1 MTISRETTAKLIKPL
16 EGAIVRRYTS
26 GAAIAAGQVVSMQ
39 DDGYVDP
46 SDASATDQVVGAAI
60 QAAAGAAERIDVVT
74 LGPVLCLA
82 GATIGGTVFNS
93 TDAGEPTQTDA
104 GSSTAAGWA
113 ETATILFV
121 QPEHLA

>member
-1 MTISRETTAKLIKPL
+1 MTISRLTTASLIKPL
-16 EGAIVRRYTS
+16 EGARVRRYTS
-26 GAAIAAGQVVSMQ
+26 GAAIAAGELVSMQ
-39 DDGYVDP
+39 DDGYIDP
-46 SDASATDQVVGAAI
+46 SDATATDEVVGVAI
-60 QAAAGAAERIDVVT
+60 QAATAAAERIDVVT

-82 GATIGGTVFNS
+82 GATPGKTVFNS
-93 TDAGEPTQTDA
+93 TDAGEPTETDA

>member
-1 MTISRETTAKLIKPL
+1 MSISRETTAKLIKPL

-26 GAAIAAGQVVSMQ
+26 GAAIAAGELVSMQ

-46 SDASATDQVVGAAI
+46 SDASATDEVVGVAI
-60 QAAAGAAERIDVVT
+60 QAATGAGERIDVVT
-74 LGPVLCLA
+74 LGPVLCLS

-93 TDAGEPTQTDA
+93 TSAGEPTQTDG